1 MEASVTEQ
9 IARMASMRTASE
21 SAEEM
26 IRDLTVEYNRTRQGR
41 ITTELAEI
49 IGGRAAMQ

>member
-1 MEASVTEQ
+1 
-9 IARMASMRTASE
+9 MAAMRAASE

-26 IRDLTVEYNRTRQGR
+26 IGDLTVEYNRTRQGQ

-49 IGGRAAMQ
+49 IGGAAALE